1 MSILLNGDDLMDL
14 AVQTET
20 RGEAFYQQAAAKAE
34 PGPARDLFIYLA
46 EQEAQHRETF
56 RSLIGAIVTTE
67 IDPITWDEAIAY
79 IEATVDRAFFA
90 GDDQPIKAIDVLT
103 DQPDATVADMLS
115 QAIAFE
121 QQTLLYF
128 STLRDLVQPAN
139 RPLVDQIAAEER
151 SHVRKLAAMR
161 ESL

>member
-1 MSILLNGDDLMDL
+1 MSILLTGDDLIDL
-14 AVQTET
+14 AMQTET
-20 RGEAFYQQAAAKAE
+20 RGEAFYRQAAAKAE
-34 PGPARDLFIYLA
+34 PGPARELFTYLA

-56 RSLIGAIVTTE
+56 RSLFGAVVVTEDAPT
-67 IDPITWDEAIAY
+67 TWDEAIAY

-90 GDDQPIKAIDVLT
+90 GKDQPIKAID
-103 DQPDATVADMLS
+103 PDASLEDMLT

-128 STLRDLVQPAN
+128 LTLRDLVQPAN
-139 RPLVDQIAAEER
+139 RPLIDKIADEER

-161 ESL
+161 ASLDET

>member
-1 MSILLNGDDLMDL
+1 MSILLTGDDLIDL

-34 PGPARDLFIYLA
+34 SGSARDLFNYLA

-56 RSLIGAIVTTE
+56 RSLVGAVVTTE
-67 IDPITWDEAIAY
+67 VDPTTWDEAIAY
-79 IEATVDRAFFA
+79 IEATVDRAFFT
-90 GDDQPIKAIDVLT
+90 GKDQPIKTIDSGASLEEMLT
-103 DQPDATVADMLS
+103 

-128 STLRDLVQPAN
+128 LTLRDLVQPAN
-139 RPLVDQIAAEER
+139 RPLVDQIANEER

-161 ESL
+161 ATLDGA

>member
-1 MSILLNGDDLMDL
+1 MSILLNGDDLIDL

-20 RGEAFYQQAAAKAE
+20 RGEAFYQQAATQAGA
-34 PGPARDLFIYLA
+34 GPARDLFTYLA
-46 EQEAQHRETF
+46 EQEAKHRETF
-56 RSLIGAIVTTE
+56 RGLIGAVVTTE
-67 IDPITWDEAIAY
+67 VDPTTWDETIAY

-90 GDDQPIKAIDVLT
+90 GGDQPIKTIDPDTTVVEMLT
-103 DQPDATVADMLS
+103 

-128 STLRDLVQPAN
+128 LTIRDLVKPAN

-151 SHVRKLAAMR
+151 SHVRQLSAMR
-161 ESL
+161 ATQALS

>member
-1 MSILLNGDDLMDL
+1 MSILLNGDDLIDL

-20 RGEAFYQQAAAKAE
+20 RGEAYYQQAAAQAE
-34 PGPARDLFIYLA
+34 PGPARDLFTYLA

-56 RSLIGAIVTTE
+56 RSLIGAVVTSE
-67 IDPITWDEAIAY
+67 IDPTTWDEAIAY

-90 GDDQPIKAIDVLT
+90 GGDQPIKAIDAQT
-103 DQPDATVADMLS
+103 TVADMLA

-128 STLRDLVQPAN
+128 ATLRDLVQPAN
-139 RPLVDQIAAEER
+139 RPLVDQIVAEER
-151 SHVRKLAAMR
+151 SHVRKLATMR
-161 ESL
+161 ASL